1 MILYLKALH
10 IIFVVTWF
18 AGLFYAPRLIIYFI
32 EASNKPIVVK
42 QVIQQQMKI
51 MLKRLWFGIT
61 WPSAFITFIL
71 GIWVALSGNWFNI
84 VFQKEGKWFLVKLIL
99 VLLLYGY
106 HFSLQY
112 LYTLLKNNKLN
123 YSAQQI
129 RYWNEVP
136 TVLLFSIVF
145 TVVIKEWL
153 SFFWGLSGLLLLM
166 LILIGG
172 IMLYKKFRNK

>member
-71 GIWVALSGNWFNI
+71 GIWVALSGN
-84 VFQKEGKWFLVKLIL
+84 GLI
-99 VLLLYGY
+99 
-106 HFSLQY
+106 
-112 LYTLLKNNKLN
+112 
-123 YSAQQI
+123 
-129 RYWNEVP
+129 
-136 TVLLFSIVF
+136 
-145 TVVIKEWL
+145 
-153 SFFWGLSGLLLLM
+153 
-166 LILIGG
+166 
-172 IMLYKKFRNK
+172 